1 MLDEL
6 KLGWKMFL
14 RTTPFLMLRLTTYGL
29 VAAGYLVYV
38 GIVFGFLYLFRD
50 SAVAW
55 WLVFLGAFGGAW
67 GIFKLIQRYFL
78 YMIKAAHV
86 AVIAELVHHGNIPE
100 GKGQISFGKD
110 KVTKQFVNVNIMFVI
125 DAFVDA
131 ICRVFNR
138 VIFKVT
144 SFIPLPG
151 IEHVQRILQAIV
163 NFSVGYVDEA
173 ILSYSFYKGND
184 NVWASAKDGVIL
196 YAQNWKTILKT
207 SAVLAVLSYGVALAF
222 FIVLLPPTY
231 GLAALM
237 PGFKD
242 FFLLGAFITALFL
255 RAVLVEAIVMPTMIS
270 AYHHAIQG
278 QVPNPEW
285 DAKLSQVSNKF
296 VEMKNK
302 ALNWK
307 KEKAEAQAQAK
318 AA

>member
-14 RTTPFLMLRLTTYGL
+14 KTTPFFMLRLTTYGL
-29 VAAGYLVYV
+29 IALGYLVYA
-38 GIVFGFLYLFRD
+38 GFILGFTYLFRE
-50 SAVAW
+50 SVVAW
-55 WLVFLGAFGGAW
+55 FIMLSGLGGAW
-67 GIFKLIQRYFL
+67 GLFKLVERYFL

-86 AVIAELVHHGNIPE
+86 AVIAELVHNGNIPE

-125 DAFVDA
+125 DAFVDGIVRA
-131 ICRVFNR
+131 LNR
-138 VIFKVT
+138 IVFKVT
-144 SFIPLPG
+144 SFIPVPG
-151 IEHVQRILQAIV
+151 IEHVQRILQAMV
-163 NFSVGYVDEA
+163 NFSIGYVDEA

-196 YAQNWKTILKT
+196 YAQNWKTVLKT
-207 SAVLAVLSYGVALAF
+207 SAILAALSYGAALAF
-222 FIVLLPPTY
+222 FVVLLPPTY
-231 GLAALM
+231 GLSALM
-237 PGFKD
+237 PGFQN
-242 FFLLGAFITALFL
+242 FFLLGALIVSLML
-255 RAVLVEAIVMPTMIS
+255 RAVLVDAIVMPTMIS
-270 AYHHAIQG
+270 AYHNAIKG

-285 DAKLSQVSNKF
+285 DAKLSQVSSKF

-307 KEKAEAQAQAK
+307 QEKAEAQAK